1 MDSNDVVANTNMV
14 WFSLLNLD
22 DQVALLANPGMPLPQ
37 PLADDLRRVDP
48 TYVVGEAVWTS
59 NPPGSAALQLAP
71 SLQGILATYRDLLLG
86 WWKTLSDDDQ
96 AVFIEHR
103 DGTLPAAY
111 LPIARRAPGGALV
124 ERSAGDP
131 IDMEHPVS
139 VSPIAHVFLEWKARE
154 QNS

>member
-1 MDSNDVVANTNMV
+1 MDSNDVVASTNMV

-22 DQVALLANPGMPLPQ
+22 DRVALLANPGIPLPQ
-37 PLADDLRRVDP
+37 PLADDLRRADP
-48 TYVVGEAVWTS
+48 ACIVGEAVWTS
-59 NPPGSAALQLAP
+59 SPPRNAALQLAP
-71 SLQGILATYRDLLLG
+71 SLQGVLATYRDLLLG
-86 WWKTLSDDDQ
+86 WWKTLSRDDQ

-111 LPIARRAPGGALV
+111 LLLAQRALGGALV
-124 ERSAGDP
+124 GRSAGDP

-154 QNS
+154 QNP